1 MAEITD
7 YSSVYTIKDFYQK
20 HILPLYFDSDK
31 LALSTVGDLGLMTDI
46 TATSTEDIIN
56 IMGRYI
62 NESMPGK
69 AELPDFI
76 YADAANYGITDIM
89 AKPAKMS
96 MLLLVKEKD
105 VIEYGKVVDGHKEF
119 VLDSDMTIL
128 VDDLQYSIPYN
139 IKIRS
144 NLFNGEYIHM
154 SFYDKSYV
162 NSVSEE
168 TVPFIKTMKT
178 HIYGDTWLGLRVNV
192 YQYIRQEYNELIN
205 TNSILNIP
213 YVDVDF
219 ANQLCNFE
227 VFYTPPGSTKEIQ
240 LLKRMDLAP
249 AITDPFVFYKI
260 TSDTTLRLSFANDDR
275 YFLPEYGSNLRIYM
289 YESNGE
295 AGNFGYTKE
304 GIAVYVRG
312 KTENEDIAYNRNTFP
327 MGLSQGNSTGGRSQL
342 QLEQIKIL
350 TAEAQTTVKSY
361 TTDSDLNTYF
371 SNFVSV
377 YNHDA
382 KFVKQRDDYAGRE
395 YGCFTRIGD
404 GVDIFPTNTLD
415 LRLAVTDIDQH
426 FESLRQYI
434 IKPGT
439 VFQYENSI
447 TASVVKRKPEGAETQ
462 DIEYALAP
470 LMVIRT
476 KPNQVN
482 FYMNTV
488 NHHVQVD
495 YTYFDINTPY
505 NFVVKSFT
513 ISRDAIHGEDEY
525 KLDLQLYRVDG
536 VFNDVQLRDF
546 ELQSSQGEIE
556 PDRLKVIVIF
566 DTMVGNYIPLE
577 LYQTEETDETGADY
591 TYKFSGT
598 IGTTDMIDDKR
609 ILLTNLLKRENDDTD
624 ERLIDIIDPDLK
636 IGVFY
641 DYEDIEGGDHEFSDI
656 SVVKNC
662 SLCNLYEPKDNEF
675 YFAYPL
681 NLMRSHVMFEDKP
694 ESEAGF
700 GFYIKQVPLFGAD
713 FLMSDDCDIDTIL
726 DDISTEHTFLSR
738 ITNLLHGLFTIN
750 MKFYCT
756 YGRGRSFY
764 IGYGTK
770 DEIINRVNCDISIAI
785 KFFDGIIVE
794 DYIEQVR
801 IFIKDY
807 FEKINKLASGA
818 NQAFVSSLSQKLH
831 NTFSDQIEYAI
842 FYSVNGYESKYQVIK
857 MLTPMDESP
866 LPDFVPEY
874 LTLKTSDVKITTL

>member
-7 YSSVYTIKDFYQK
+7 YSSVYTIKDFYHK
-20 HILPLYFDSDK
+20 HILPLYFDPDK
-31 LALSTVGDLGLMTDI
+31 LALSTVGDLGLFLDI
-46 TATSTEDIIN
+46 TGTSTEDMIN

-76 YADAANYGITDIM
+76 YADAANYGISDIM

-96 MLLLVKEKD
+96 MLLLVKEKN

-119 VLDSDMTIL
+119 VLDSDMSIL
-128 VDDLQYSIPYN
+128 VDDLRYSIPYN

-144 NLFNGEYIHM
+144 NEYNGEYIHM
-154 SFYDKSYV
+154 SFYDKSYI

-168 TVPFIKTMKT
+168 TVPFIKTMRTK
-178 HIYGDTWLGLRVNV
+178 INGDSWLLLRVNV
-192 YQYIRQEYNELIN
+192 YQYMRQEYNEVIN

-213 YVDVDF
+213 YVDVSF
-219 ANQLCNFE
+219 TNQLCNFE
-227 VFYTPPGSTKEIQ
+227 VFYTPPDSTKEIQ
-240 LLKRMDLAP
+240 LIKRMDSAP
-249 AITDPFVFYKI
+249 ALTDPFVFYKI

-289 YESNGE
+289 YETNGKDGE
-295 AGNFGYTKE
+295 FGFFKD
-304 GIAVYVRG
+304 GIDVSIRG
-312 KTENEDIAYNRNTFP
+312 RTENEDIAYNRNIFP
-327 MGLSQGNSTGGRSQL
+327 MGLTQGNSVGGRSQL
-342 QLEQIKIL
+342 TLEQIKLL

-361 TTDSDLNTYF
+361 TTDPDLNTYF

-377 YNHDA
+377 YQHDA
-382 KFVKQRDDYAGRE
+382 RFVKQRDDYAGRE

-415 LRLAVTDIDQH
+415 LRLAVTDVDKH

-439 VFQYENSI
+439 VFQYESDN
-447 TASVVKRKPEGAETQ
+447 TASILRRKPEGAADQE
-462 DIEYALAP
+462 IEYALAP
-470 LMVIRT
+470 LMVITT

-488 NHHVQVD
+488 NHNVQVD
-495 YTYFDINTPY
+495 YTYFDIDTPY
-505 NFVVKSFT
+505 NFVVKSFV
-513 ISRDAIHGEDEY
+513 ISRDAIHGENEY

-536 VFNDVQLRDF
+536 VFNDVQARDF
-546 ELQSSQGEIE
+546 ELQRSMGEIDT
-556 PDRLKVIVIF
+556 DRLKVIIVF
-566 DTMVGNYIPLE
+566 DTMTGNYIPLDFYE
-577 LYQTEETDETGADY
+577 RETADDAGTDY
-591 TYKFSGT
+591 IYKFSGV
-598 IGTTDMIDDKR
+598 IGTTDMIDNKR
-609 ILLTNLLKRENDDTD
+609 ILLTNLLKREDDNTD

-641 DYEDIEGGDHEFSDI
+641 DYDDFAGGDHDFADI

-694 ESEAGF
+694 YTEAGF
-700 GFYIKQVPLFGAD
+700 GFYIKQVPLFGAK
-713 FLMSDDCDIDTIL
+713 FLLSDDCDIDTIL
-726 DDISTEHTFLSR
+726 DDIATEHEFLSR
-738 ITNLLHGLFTIN
+738 IVTHLHGLFTVN

-764 IGYGTK
+764 IGYGTN
-770 DEIINRVNCDISIAI
+770 DEIINRVNCDISIAV

-807 FEKINKLASGA
+807 FEKINKLLSGA
-818 NQAFVSSLSQKLH
+818 NQAFISSLSQRLH
-831 NTFSDQIEYAI
+831 NTFADQIEYVI

-857 MLTPMDESP
+857 MLMPMDESP